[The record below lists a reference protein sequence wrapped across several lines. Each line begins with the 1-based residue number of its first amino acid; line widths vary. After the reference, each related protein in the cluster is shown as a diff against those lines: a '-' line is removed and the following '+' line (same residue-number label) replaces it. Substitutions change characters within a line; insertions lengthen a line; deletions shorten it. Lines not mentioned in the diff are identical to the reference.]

1 MPRGPSA
8 PPPLGV
14 LEALVMDELWDRGP
28 LSVRSTLDAVNAR
41 DWRQR
46 RYTTVLTVM
55 SRLEGKG
62 LLRRTRDG
70 RRDVYEPT
78 LARERYQEARA
89 AAEAGAMV
97 DEYGDVAL
105 AHFARHLKGL
115 DPKRRAQIRRMARD
129 D

>member
-1 MPRGPSA
+1 M
-8 PPPLGV
+8 
-14 LEALVMDELWDRGP
+14 VMDELWDRGAV
-28 LSVRSTLDAVNAR
+28 SVRDTLDAVNIR

-55 SRLEGKG
+55 SRLERKG
-62 LLRRTRDG
+62 LLRRTRQG
-70 RRDVYEPT
+70 RRDLYEPT
-78 LARERYQEARA
+78 LGRERYHEARA

-105 AHFARHLKGL
+105 AHFARHLEAL